1 MSDDLISRS
10 ALVKEIENMKVPI
23 SMPRVLD
30 IISEQPTAYD
40 VEEKIELIKKSKK
53 RYTREILSNK
63 TSIYEKA
70 LDIVRSHADWVIENP
85 TTNSDDDYARVCLG
99 AISGICLFVDEL
111 MKEQTEDNNG

>member
-53 RYTREILSNK
+53 RYTREILSNMSVTLLLLTMVLK
-63 TSIYEKA
+63 FSLEKSK
-70 LDIVRSHADWVIENP
+70 IR
-85 TTNSDDDYARVCLG
+85 RG
-99 AISGICLFVDEL
+99 
-111 MKEQTEDNNG
+111 DNND